1 MNRPRVLVVDDVRD
15 MAETVAR
22 YLASHGFEAEA
33 VTGGAE
39 ALARFTADPA
49 DVVLT
54 GLRMKAV
61 DGMDVLD
68 AIRHKAPS
76 VPVVI
81 MTAFG
86 AIETAI
92 EAMRRGAYHYITKPF
107 RLEMVRLLLERAC
120 AEAALRRENQQLRQ
134 AVRERFSSERLI
146 GGSAPMRQ
154 MRALIERVASVP
166 SSVLILGETGC
177 GKGLVARAIHADG
190 ARAALP
196 FVAVNCAALPEA
208 LLESEL
214 FGHTKGAFTGATQ
227 RRRGLFVEA
236 DGGSLFLDEIGDMPL
251 ALQAKLLRV
260 LQSGEV
266 RAVGAEAIRKVDV
279 RCMAA
284 THHDLDQL
292 VTEGTFREDLFFRLN
307 DLLVRV
313 PALRERP
320 EDIPFLVEYFLARS
334 RARVPGTP
342 IVGMRADAL
351 QALGSYS
358 WPGNVREL
366 ENLIE
371 RLVVTGSGQQIDLG
385 MVQQALGPVRATDV
399 LRGLLQNPIPLAE
412 LEERYIAA
420 VLDRVGGNKGRAAAI
435 LGLDLST
442 IYRRT
447 RRAKA

>member
-1 MNRPRVLVVDDVRD
+1 MNKPRVLVVDDVRD

-22 YLASHGFEAEA
+22 YLATHGFEAEA

-39 ALARFTADPA
+39 ALARFAADPA
-49 DVVLT
+49 DVILT
-54 GLRMKAV
+54 DLRMKVV
-61 DGMDVLD
+61 DGMDVLA
-68 AIRHKAPS
+68 AIRRTAPA

-92 EAMRRGAYHYITKPF
+92 EAMRRGAYHYVTKPF
-107 RLEMVRLLLERAC
+107 QLEMVRLLLERAC
-120 AEAALRRENQQLRQ
+120 AEAALRRENEQLRQ
-134 AVRERFSSERLI
+134 AVRERFSSERLL
-146 GGSAPMRQ
+146 GGSAPMRK
-154 MRALIERVASVP
+154 MCALIERVAAVP

-177 GKGLVARAIHADG
+177 GKELVARAIHADG
-190 ARAALP
+190 PRAALP

-214 FGHTKGAFTGATQ
+214 FGHAKGAFTGATQ

-236 DGGSLFLDEIGDMPL
+236 DGGTLFLDEIGDMPL

-266 RAVGAEAIRKVDV
+266 RAVGTEVTRTVDV

-292 VTEGTFREDLFFRLN
+292 VAAGTFREDLFFRLN
-307 DLLVRV
+307 VLRIRV
-313 PALRERP
+313 PPLRERP
-320 EDIPFLVEYFLARS
+320 QDIALLVEHFLVRS

-342 IVGMRADAL
+342 VTGIRADAL
-351 QALGSYS
+351 DALAAYS

-371 RLVVTGSGQQIDLG
+371 RLVVTGSGQQIDLA
-385 MVQQALGPVRATDV
+385 MVQEALGPVRATDV
-399 LRGLLQNPIPLAE
+399 LEGLLQDPIPLAE
-412 LEERYIAA
+412 LEDRYIAA
-420 VLDRVGGNKGRAAAI
+420 VLDRVGGNKARAAEI

-442 IYRRT
+442 IYRR
-447 RRAKA
+447 AKQPKP